1 MKTEVREI
9 TPTVANEMLKRN
21 INNRKPSESHIG
33 FLSKEMSAGN
43 WKFDGQ
49 PLRFSDNGGLLDGQH
64 RLHAVIKSKTTQK
77 FLVLTGINSDAFHVM
92 DTGKIRTGGDVF
104 GINGVQS
111 STVCAAAVKIIMSHK
126 RGQNAG
132 FGDAKISNSDLW
144 AFFKEN
150 SSVEDLVRT
159 SHSLYLEFNRVLPL
173 TTIVAF
179 RFLMSEKNVLDSDNF
194 WRSVCSGLAL
204 EKESPERVLRQK
216 LIADKVSKSTLPFRE
231 KKAIIFKAWNAYR
244 AKKSVKV
251 LRWNKETEKFPV
263 IL

>member
-33 FLSKEMSAGN
+33 FLSKEMRVGN

-64 RLHAVIKSKTTQK
+64 RLYAIVKSKTTQK

-92 DTGKIRTGGDVF
+92 DTGKQRTGGDVF
-104 GINGVQS
+104 GINGVQNAKL
-111 STVCAAAVKIIMSHK
+111 CAAAVKIIMSHN
-126 RGQNAG
+126 RGHNAG
-132 FGDAKISNSDLW
+132 AGDSKISNTDLW
-144 AFFKEN
+144 EFFNEN
-150 SSVEDLVRT
+150 RVIEDIVKSS
-159 SHSLYLEFNRVLPL
+159 HALYLEFNRVLPL
-173 TTIVAF
+173 TAIVAF

-204 EKESPERVLRQK
+204 EKDSPERVLRQK
-216 LIADKVSKSTLPFRE
+216 LIADKVSKSNLPFRE

-244 AKKSVKV
+244 TKKVVKF
-251 LRWNKETEKFPV
+251 LRWNKETEKFPT